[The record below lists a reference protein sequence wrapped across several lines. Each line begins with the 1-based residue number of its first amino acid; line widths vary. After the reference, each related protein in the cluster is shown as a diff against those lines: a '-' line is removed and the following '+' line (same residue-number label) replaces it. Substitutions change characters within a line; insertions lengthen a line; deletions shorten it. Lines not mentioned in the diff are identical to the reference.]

1 LDAAAER
8 AQEEGFVA
16 VAGETGESAF
26 LDIEGRS
33 VRARRHAPGV
43 AWFDFKEL
51 CDGPRGTADYIELA
65 RRYHT
70 VLISG
75 VPQFAPASRDSMRRF
90 TWLVD
95 EFYDRHV
102 NLMLSAAVA
111 AEHLYDA
118 VTVTPD
124 IERTRSRLIEMQS
137 TEYLSLAHLA

>member
-1 LDAAAER
+1 LPAKPANP
-8 AQEEGFVA
+8 
-16 VAGETGESAF
+16 AF

-33 VRARRHAPGV
+33 GARAPACAGV
-43 AWFDFKEL
+43 AWFDFEEL

-75 VPQFAPASRDSMRRF
+75 VPQFTPALRDSMRRF

-118 VTVTPD
+118 VSVTPD